1 MLSVQSYRRNSI
13 SKVELWKNR
22 PFSGELPVFGFRG
35 FLVESST
42 AFMQKSPELHEN
54 VHIKSELPVL
64 DVQRGPTQDFTKEL
78 SSRSHILG
86 FPTYIYCVKYDVFCK

>member
-1 MLSVQSYRRNSI
+1 MQNRFLVPHPMLSVQSYRRNSI

-35 FLVESST
+35 FLVKSST

-64 DVQRGPTQDFTKEL
+64 DVQRGPTQDFTKTVQFEQDL
-78 SSRSHILG
+78 SLI
-86 FPTYIYCVKYDVFCK
+86 